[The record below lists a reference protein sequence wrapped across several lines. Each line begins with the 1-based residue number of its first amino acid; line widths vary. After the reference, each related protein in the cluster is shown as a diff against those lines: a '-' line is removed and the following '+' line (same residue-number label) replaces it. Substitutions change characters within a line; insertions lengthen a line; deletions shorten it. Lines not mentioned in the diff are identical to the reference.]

1 MPRHK
6 PVRQINLR
14 VGEALRRKLEAAAK
28 ARGISTNTL
37 MRQVLE
43 NAFGTE
49 NEPQLLETR
58 VHNVEEGRYPRFERL
73 ESRLRDVEDKTVVLG
88 RRLEVLEENLEARQR
103 DQEDGG
109 RK

>member
-6 PVRQINLR
+6 PIRQINLR
-14 VGEALRRKLEAAAK
+14 IGEALRRKLEAAAK

-43 NAFGTE
+43 DAFGTE

-58 VHNVEEGRYPRFERL
+58 VHNLEEGRYRRFEWL
-73 ESRLRDVEDKTVVLG
+73 ESRVTNL
-88 RRLEVLEENLEARQR
+88 ENLVAIFEPPRTQR
-103 DQEDGG
+103 DQKEGG
-109 RK
+109 KK

>member
-1 MPRHK
+1 MARRK
-6 PVRQINLR
+6 PIRQINLR
-14 VGEALRRKLEAAAK
+14 IGEALRRKLEAAAK

-58 VHNVEEGRYPRFERL
+58 VHNLEEGRYRRFEWL
-73 ESRLRDVEDKTVVLG
+73 ESRVAKLEDRVFVF
-88 RRLEVLEENLEARQR
+88 ESPVR
-103 DQEDGG
+103 DQEGG
-109 RK
+109 NT

>member
-6 PVRQINLR
+6 PIRQINLR
-14 VGEALRRKLEAAAK
+14 IGEALRRKLEAAAK

-43 NAFGTE
+43 DAFGTE

-58 VHNVEEGRYPRFERL
+58 VHNLEEGRYRRFEWL
-73 ESRLRDVEDKTVVLG
+73 ESRVT
-88 RRLEVLEENLEARQR
+88 NLENRLIHFESPRAQR
-103 DQEDGG
+103 DREEGG
-109 RK
+109 KK

>member
-1 MPRHK
+1 MRRK
-6 PVRQINLR
+6 PIRQINLR
-14 VGEALRRKLEAAAK
+14 IGEALRRKLEAAAK

-43 NAFGTE
+43 DAFGTG

-58 VHNVEEGRYPRFERL
+58 VHNLEEGRYRRFEWV
-73 ESRLRDVEDKTVVLG
+73 ESRLRDVEDKMVVVG

-103 DQEDGG
+103 DQEEGG
-109 RK
+109 KK

>member
-6 PVRQINLR
+6 PIRQINLR
-14 VGEALRRKLEAAAK
+14 IGEALRRKLEAAAK

-43 NAFGTE
+43 DAFGTE

-58 VHNVEEGRYPRFERL
+58 VHNLEEGRNRRFEWL
-73 ESRLRDVEDKTVVLG
+73 ESRVTKLEDLIV
-88 RRLEVLEENLEARQR
+88 RFESPQAQR
-103 DQEDGG
+103 DRKEGG
-109 RK
+109 EK

>member
-58 VHNVEEGRYPRFERL
+58 VHNLEEGRYRRFEWL
-73 ESRLRDVEDKTVVLG
+73 ESRVTK
-88 RRLEVLEENLEARQR
+88 LENRVFRFEHPLAQR
-103 DQEDGG
+103 DQEEGG
-109 RK
+109 KK